1 MAQDSVIMSRNTKEE
16 VLGVKWNQI
25 KLIIQQIT
33 DFGRKFI
40 LYFGFGRNFGWKTD
54 FGLAEAESRYQI
66 SVFGQ
71 TETEIK
77 S

>member
-1 MAQDSVIMSRNTKEE
+1 MAQDSLTMSRNTKEE
-16 VLGVKWNQI
+16 VLGVKWNQV

-40 LYFGFGRNFGWKTD
+40 LYFGFGRNFGWKPD